1 MLRSDIVRSV
11 ANGNS
16 TAIEATEPGGH
27 PTSINLIRT
36 LYAQAPHATLHAP
49 FCTVKP
55 MLEGC
60 QYLVSTDGQRLSAA
74 VAYSEDAIEF
84 AWSLA
89 GRAETLRNLIAQVR
103 HRLKVLSF
111 VPVMETGRRS
121 WGHMLGIPVLGRHF
135 RSYLPDP
142 KPPGGEIPAD
152 FEIITLS
159 PENDIEEIS
168 RFMNKAYPSLHA
180 LTTPKLLLEM
190 AKTNYAFPDGCFAL
204 KHLPSGMDVGLAIC
218 GFCQEMEEGF
228 ICWTQVT
235 PRFRHRG
242 LGELIVR
249 ESIRRLCG
257 RSRFITASGSL
268 DAPFSRGDLYKRCGF
283 EHTRQW
289 TILGQRPISGD
300 RPLPFTPRVRNSR
313 L

>member
-1 MLRSDIVRSV
+1 
-11 ANGNS
+11 
-16 TAIEATEPGGH
+16 
-27 PTSINLIRT
+27 
-36 LYAQAPHATLHAP
+36 
-49 FCTVKP
+49 

-60 QYLVSTDGQRLSAA
+60 QYLASTDGQRLSAA

-103 HRLKVLSF
+103 HRLKLLSF

-121 WGHMLGIPVLGRHF
+121 WGQMLGIPVLGRHF

-142 KPPGGEIPAD
+142 N
-152 FEIITLS
+152 ITLN
-159 PENDIEEIS
+159 PEDDIEKIS
-168 RFMNKAYPSLHA
+168 RFMNQAYPSLNDLA
-180 LTTPKLLLEM
+180 TPEQLREM
-190 AKTNYAFPDGCFAL
+190 TKTGYAFPDGWFAL
-204 KHLPSGMDVGLAIC
+204 KHLPSGMEVGLALC

-228 ICWTQVT
+228 ICWTQVS
-235 PRFRHRG
+235 PRFRHHG

-257 RSRFITASGSL
+257 KSRFITASGSL
-268 DAPFSRGDLYKRCGF
+268 DAPFSLGDLYKRCGF

-289 TILGQRPISGD
+289 TILGQGPTSGN
-300 RPLPFTPRVRNSR
+300 RPLPFTPRGRDSG